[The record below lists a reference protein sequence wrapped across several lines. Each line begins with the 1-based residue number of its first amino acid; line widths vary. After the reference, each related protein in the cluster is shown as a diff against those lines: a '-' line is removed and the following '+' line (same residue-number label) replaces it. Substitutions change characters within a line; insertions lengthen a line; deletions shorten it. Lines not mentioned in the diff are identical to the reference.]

1 MNKDQPPVPQLI
13 GVGDPLPENEAR
25 AFPRGRSAAVAG
37 VSGGLVVLGLAAYL
51 LTGGGSEGTSAPKSV
66 SAMRGPIMPI
76 RLTDK
81 AARADALRALDVQ
94 STELSEIAA
103 AVDSGKLQLGRLTL
117 WDWADG
123 DGDVVT
129 VTSAGYLQRIQLSKT
144 PLTLVIPFTQPGELT
159 LMGLIDGGGGI
170 TVATNYG
177 GQALK
182 LKAIAPGETI
192 ALTIP

>member
-1 MNKDQPPVPQLI
+1 MNKDQPPLPQLI
-13 GVGDPLPENEAR
+13 GVGDPIPENEAR

-37 VSGGLVVLGLAAYL
+37 VSGGLVIFGLAAYL
-51 LTGGGSEGTSAPKSV
+51 LTGGFEGTPAPKSASV
-66 SAMRGPIMPI
+66 MRGPIMPI
-76 RLTDK
+76 SLTDK
-81 AARADALRALDVQ
+81 AARADALRALDVP
-94 STELSEIAA
+94 SNELSEITA

-129 VTSAGYLQRIQLSKT
+129 VTSAGYLQRIQLSKA
-144 PLTLVIPFTQPGELT
+144 PLTLIVPFTQPGELT

-170 TVATNYG
+170 TVATNYA

-182 LKAIAPGETI
+182 LNAIAPGETI